1 MRADPFDAARAQSP
15 ARVLPAREVVD
26 LLPLSHAPEVVAAY
40 AEAMARGE
48 RFPPVS
54 VVRLLGRFVV
64 ADGHKR
70 LAAARSLGV
79 AEVSVEVWPFRR
91 LLLDQARQ
99 VRDNARKNARILRA
113 LVSDPAEAR
122 RLLAGTAGHWR
133 RVAASL
139 AHHLRRAVAR

>member
-1 MRADPFDAARAQSP
+1 
-15 ARVLPAREVVD
+15 VREVVD

-40 AEAMARGE
+40 AEAMERGE

-54 VVRLLGRFVV
+54 VVRLLGRFVL

-79 AEVSVEVWPFRR
+79 AEVSVEVWPFTR

-99 VRDNARKNARILRA
+99 VRANAGKNARILRA
-113 LVSDPAEAR
+113 LVSDRAEAR
-122 RLLAGTAGHWR
+122 RLLAATAGHWR